1 MTDGT
6 SDAQVRMAPT
16 EKALILI
23 DQEAMRE

>member
-6 SDAQVRMAPT
+6 SDAQVRMAPA

-23 DQEAMRE
+23 DKEASRA